1 MLPFELRLLFTSRCL
16 VVENQIWKGIKLYYS
31 TYYKFSNYQK
41 ECLVDGKIYFGWNSN
56 QEALLKVEKDDE
68 IFVFTGINNGPAYLE

>member
-1 MLPFELRLLFTSRCL
+1 M
-16 VVENQIWKGIKLYYS
+16 YYS

-41 ECLVDGKIYFGWNSN
+41 ECLVDGKIYYGWNSN
-56 QEALLKVEKDDE
+56 QKALLKVEKDDE